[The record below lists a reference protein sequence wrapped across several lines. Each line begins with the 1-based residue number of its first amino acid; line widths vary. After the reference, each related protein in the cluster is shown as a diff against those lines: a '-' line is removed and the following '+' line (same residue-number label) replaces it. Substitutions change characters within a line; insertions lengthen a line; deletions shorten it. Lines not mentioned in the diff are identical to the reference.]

1 MRSAQHILSIALIVF
16 SALFTS
22 CIKDDYPAK
31 GVLVKYDPRDCAC
44 CGGLFVNLNNVD
56 TVNANS
62 KLVNSLPTDFVFDP
76 NELPLKVQFAWQN
89 GGGCMGNNIVIT
101 KIKRR

>member
-1 MRSAQHILSIALIVF
+1 MKTAKYILAIIFLIIIIF
-16 SALFTS
+16 LTS

-31 GVLVKYDPRDCAC
+31 GVLVRYDPRDCAC

-56 TVNANS
+56 TVNTNT
-62 KLVNSLPTDFVFDP
+62 KLVNSLPVDFIFDQG
-76 NELPLKVQFAWQN
+76 ELPLKVQFAWQN
-89 GGGCMGNNIVIT
+89 GGGCMSNNIIIT

>member
-1 MRSAQHILSIALIVF
+1 MKTAKYILAIIFLIIIIF
-16 SALFTS
+16 LTS

-31 GVLVKYDPRDCAC
+31 GVLVNYDPRDCAC

-56 TVNANS
+56 TVNTS
-62 KLVNSLPTDFVFDP
+62 TKLVNSLPVDFVFDQ

-89 GGGCMGNNIVIT
+89 GGGCMSNNILIT

>member
-1 MRSAQHILSIALIVF
+1 MKPAKVILAIIILIVIF
-16 SALFTS
+16 LTS

-31 GVLVKYDPRDCAC
+31 GFLVRYDPRDCAC

-56 TVNANS
+56 TVNTS
-62 KLVNSLPTDFVFDP
+62 TKLVNSLPVDFVFDQS
-76 NELPLKVQFAWQN
+76 ELPLKVQFAWQN
-89 GGGCMGNNIVIT
+89 GGGCMANNIIIT